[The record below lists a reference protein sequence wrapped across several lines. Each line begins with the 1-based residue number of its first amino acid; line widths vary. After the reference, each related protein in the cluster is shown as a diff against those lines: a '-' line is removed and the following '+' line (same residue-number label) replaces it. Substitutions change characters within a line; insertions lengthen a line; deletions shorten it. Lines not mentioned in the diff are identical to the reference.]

1 MNYKHDSDIINN
13 DLKGEICM
21 KIVAL
26 VGSNRKESFNKKL
39 AVYMQNRYQTTVE
52 IEILPIEKLPMY
64 NEDDELTPPD
74 IVTDIKKKVADSDGV
89 LFVTPEYN
97 HSIPAFLKNAIDW
110 FSRVDKVMVNKPV
123 MIVGSSP
130 GALGTVRAQ
139 VHFRQI
145 LNSPGIS
152 ALTLPGNEVFIGSV
166 HEKLDDSGK
175 LVHEPTIQFIDTV
188 MDNFINW
195 VNKQSN
201 KNNAWIISIHACFF
215 VLV

>member
-1 MNYKHDSDIINN
+1 MKYPQQSDTINS
-13 DLKGEICM
+13 DMKGEIYL

-26 VGSNRKESFNKKL
+26 VGSNRKESLNKKL
-39 AVYMQNRYQTTVE
+39 ALFMQNRYQTKAE

-64 NEDDELTPPD
+64 NQDDELTPPEV
-74 IVTDIKKKVADSDGV
+74 VTEIKKKVAESDGV

-130 GALGTVRAQ
+130 GVLGTARAQ
-139 VHFRQI
+139 MHLRQI

-152 ALTLPGNEVFIGSV
+152 ALTLPGNEVFIGAV
-166 HEKLDDSGK
+166 HEKLDESGK
-175 LVHEPTIQFIDTV
+175 LVHEPTVQFIDTV
-188 MDNFINW
+188 MDNYINCI
-195 VNKQSN
+195 NKQS
-201 KNNAWIISIHACFF
+201 
-215 VLV
+215 L

>member
-1 MNYKHDSDIINN
+1 MIIFKQGDIINS
-13 DLKGEICM
+13 DMKGEIFV

-39 AVYMQNRYQTTVE
+39 AVFMQNRYQTKTE

-64 NEDDELTPPD
+64 NQDDELTPPE
-74 IVTDIKKKVADSDGV
+74 IVTEIKKKVADSDGV

-130 GALGTVRAQ
+130 GVLGTVRAQ
-139 VHFRQI
+139 MHLRQI

-152 ALTLPGNEVFIGSV
+152 ALTLPGNEVFIGAIQ
-166 HEKLDDSGK
+166 EKLDESGR

-188 MDNFINW
+188 MDNYINW
-195 VNKQSN
+195 IQKQS
-201 KNNAWIISIHACFF
+201 
-215 VLV
+215 

>member
-1 MNYKHDSDIINN
+1 MINFKQGDNINSDM
-13 DLKGEICM
+13 KGEIFM

-26 VGSNRKESFNKKL
+26 VGSNRKESLNKKL
-39 AVYMQNRYQTTVE
+39 AVFMQNRYQTTAE

-64 NEDDELTPPD
+64 NQDDELTPPE
-74 IVTDIKKKVADSDGV
+74 IVTEIKKKVADSDGV

-130 GALGTVRAQ
+130 GVLGTVRAQ
-139 VHFRQI
+139 MHLRQI

-152 ALTLPGNEVFIGSV
+152 ALTLPGNEVFIGAIQ
-166 HEKLDDSGK
+166 EKLDESGS

-188 MDNFINW
+188 MDNYINW
-195 VNKQSN
+195 IKKQS
-201 KNNAWIISIHACFF
+201 I
-215 VLV
+215 

>member
-1 MNYKHDSDIINN
+1 MNYYHFSDIIIFEM
-13 DLKGEICM
+13 KGEIFL

-26 VGSNRKESFNKKL
+26 VGSNRKESLNKKL
-39 AVYMQNRYQTTVE
+39 AVYMQDRYQMTAE

-64 NEDDELTPPD
+64 NQDDELTLPE
-74 IVTDIKKKVADSDGV
+74 IVTEIKKKVAGSDGV

-130 GALGTVRAQ
+130 GALGTARAQ
-139 VHFRQI
+139 MHLRQI

-152 ALTLPGNEVFIGSV
+152 ALTLPGNEVFIGAV
-166 HEKLDDSGK
+166 HEKLDESGK
-175 LVHEPTIQFIDTV
+175 LVHEPTVQFMDTV
-188 MDNFINW
+188 MDNYIKW
-195 VNKQSN
+195 IKKQS
-201 KNNAWIISIHACFF
+201 
-215 VLV
+215 L

>member
-1 MNYKHDSDIINN
+1 M
-13 DLKGEICM
+13 CV

-26 VGSNRKESFNKKL
+26 VGSNRKESLNKKL
-39 AVYMQNRYQTTVE
+39 ALYMQNRYQTTAE

-64 NEDDELTPPD
+64 NQDDELTPPEA
-74 IVTDIKKKVADSDGV
+74 VTEIKKKVAESDGV

-130 GALGTVRAQ
+130 GVLGTVRAQ
-139 VHFRQI
+139 MHLRQI

-152 ALTLPGNEVFIGSV
+152 ALTLPGNEVFIGAV
-166 HEKLDDSGK
+166 QEKIDESGK
-175 LVHEPTIQFIDTV
+175 LVHQPTIQFIDTV
-188 MDNFINW
+188 MNNYINW
-195 VNKQSN
+195 IKKQS
-201 KNNAWIISIHACFF
+201 
-215 VLV
+215 L

>member
-1 MNYKHDSDIINN
+1 MNYYHFSDNINT
-13 DLKGEICM
+13 DMKGEICV

-39 AVYMQNRYQTTVE
+39 AVYMQDRYQKTAE

-64 NEDDELTPPD
+64 NQDDELTPPE
-74 IVTDIKKKVADSDGV
+74 IVTEIKKKVAESDGV

-123 MIVGSSP
+123 MIIGSSP

-139 VHFRQI
+139 MHLRQI

-152 ALTLPGNEVFIGSV
+152 ALPLPGNEVFIGAV
-166 HEKLDDSGK
+166 HEKLDESGK
-175 LVHEPTIQFIDTV
+175 LVHEPTVQFIDTV
-188 MDNFINW
+188 MDNYINW
-195 VNKQSN
+195 IKKQS
-201 KNNAWIISIHACFF
+201 
-215 VLV
+215 L